1 MYRMSKLLALCLV
14 LALALIGG
22 QAMAG
27 DQDFTLINKTGYTIQ
42 AVYVS
47 PTSSNAWEEDVLGQD
62 VLANGQ
68 RVNIKFSRNTS
79 ACKWDLKVDW
89 DDGSE
94 PSTWSGFDLCSVSK
108 ITIKYNRKTDESWA
122 EYE

>member
-1 MYRMSKLLALCLV
+1 MLAFCLALF
-14 LALALIGG
+14 LAVAGG

-27 DQDFTLINKTGYTIQ
+27 GKQDFVLVNKTGYTIR

-47 PTSSNAWEEDVLGQD
+47 PSSSNNWEEDVMGRD
-62 VLANGQ
+62 VLANGASV
-68 RVNIKFSRNTS
+68 RINFSRGTS
-79 ACKWDLKVDW
+79 TCNWDLKVDW

-94 PSTWSGFDLCSVSK
+94 PAIWEGFNLCSVSK
-108 ITIKYNRKTDESWA
+108 ITIKYNRNKDETWA